1 MRPCQ
6 DDLHRNEKKEL
17 SRLLEEPEDELPAN
31 RAVVIDYFFRH
42 SAWAMFRMQK
52 HIQRIG
58 IPLFMTADG
67 KRLNVERLIGGCEI
81 RHKFTAMGISIED
94 EIEIISN

>member
-1 MRPCQ
+1 MTIFLDTVLGLCSGCRSTS
-6 DDLHRNEKKEL
+6 NG
-17 SRLLEEPEDELPAN
+17 
-31 RAVVIDYFFRH
+31 Y
-42 SAWAMFRMQK
+42 
-52 HIQRIG
+52 G
-58 IPLFMTADG
+58 IPLSMTADG